1 MPSAATL
8 FHMEHLDGR
17 VDTCIYA
24 LVADRRLYS
33 FWIDEKLVAG
43 LKRVKTQV
51 GISESEQIRRAITGW
66 LRARDVKRPTS
77 PRVRRLKPKT

>member
-1 MPSAATL
+1 M

-51 GISESEQIRRAITGW
+51 GISESEQIRRAITDW
-66 LRARDVKRPTS
+66 LSARNMKRPARTKT
-77 PRVRRLKPKT
+77 RRRRTTT